1 MIDRVL
7 GHATSGGHLPSME
20 DALARDLTVTETT
33 VRSAARGDE
42 AAFARLVA
50 DHHAAMARVAYVIC
64 GDPEATRDAAQSAW
78 TIAWRRIGSLRDSSQ
93 VRAWLIA
100 IAANEARQIV
110 RRRRRERV
118 VDISA
123 DVRIED
129 RPNPGDQVELV
140 DLRRVI
146 HGLKDGDRT
155 LLALRY
161 AAGLDSV
168 EIADQLGL
176 SASGVRSRLARLL
189 ERLRADLALE
199 PETDA

>member
-1 MIDRVL
+1 
-7 GHATSGGHLPSME
+7 
-20 DALARDLTVTETT
+20 
-33 VRSAARGDE
+33 
-42 AAFARLVA
+42 
-50 DHHAAMARVAYVIC
+50 
-64 GDPEATRDAAQSAW
+64 
-78 TIAWRRIGSLRDSSQ
+78 
-93 VRAWLIA
+93 LIA
-100 IAANEARQIV
+100 IAANEARQVV

-129 RPNPGDQVELV
+129 RPDPGDEIELI